1 MHNLHMCVCMWGGG
15 GGGGWGGGATVQVKE
30 LNLLARRDENKWSQT
45 S

>member
-1 MHNLHMCVCMWGGG
+1 MHNLHMCVCMWG
-15 GGGGWGGGATVQVKE
+15 GGGATVQVKE

>member
-1 MHNLHMCVCMWGGG
+1 MHNLHICVCMWGGG
-15 GGGGWGGGATVQVKE
+15 GGGATVQVKE

>member
-15 GGGGWGGGATVQVKE
+15 GEGATVQVKE
-30 LNLLARRDENKWSQT
+30 LKLLACLDENKWSQA

>member
-1 MHNLHMCVCMWGGG
+1 MHNLHMCVVCVYVGVGG
-15 GGGGWGGGATVQVKE
+15 GGGATVQVKE

>member
-15 GGGGWGGGATVQVKE
+15 GTVQVKE

>member
-15 GGGGWGGGATVQVKE
+15 GGGGATVQVKE
-30 LNLLARRDENKWSQT
+30 LKLLARLDENKWSQA

>member
-1 MHNLHMCVCMWGGG
+1 MHNLHMCVCMCV
-15 GGGGWGGGATVQVKE
+15 GGATVQVKE

>member
-15 GGGGWGGGATVQVKE
+15 EGRGGATVQVKE

>member
-1 MHNLHMCVCMWGGG
+1 MHNLHMCVCMWGRR
-15 GGGGWGGGATVQVKE
+15 GGGATVQVKE

>member
-1 MHNLHMCVCMWGGG
+1 MCVYVAGGG
-15 GGGGWGGGATVQVKE
+15 GGGGGGGGAWGATVQVKE

>member
-1 MHNLHMCVCMWGGG
+1 MHNLHMCVCMW
-15 GGGGWGGGATVQVKE
+15 GGATVQVKE

>member
-1 MHNLHMCVCMWGGG
+1 MHNLHMCVCMWGGRG
-15 GGGGWGGGATVQVKE
+15 GGTVQVKE

>member
-1 MHNLHMCVCMWGGG
+1 MHNLHMCVCMCV
-15 GGGGWGGGATVQVKE
+15 GGWGGGATVQVKE

>member
-15 GGGGWGGGATVQVKE
+15 GGGAPVEVKE
-30 LNLLARRDENKWSQT
+30 LNFLARRDENKWSQT